1 MKTMEDLKDMLQQEL
16 KDVVKKGDIS
26 STELDNVY
34 KAVKTLN
41 YLEIIKAMEEQG
53 GQSRDYSGRMYGGS
67 YDSYNSRGS
76 YEGSRDGG
84 SYGSYNRGGS
94 YDRGS
99 YDSSRDGSYAED
111 YSGRRGRGMD
121 GRYVSR
127 DGYSGHTK
135 EHVIADM
142 EDMMRTASPEEKKA
156 IRACIEKLENA

>member
-16 KDVVKKGDIS
+16 KEVVKKGDIS

-53 GQSRDYSGRMYGGS
+53 GQSNDYSGRMYYDGSRDSYGRGSYNRGS
-67 YDSYNSRGS
+67 YD
-76 YEGSRDGG
+76 
-84 SYGSYNRGGS
+84 RGGS
-94 YDRGS
+94 YDRDS

-111 YSGRRGRGMD
+111 YSGRRGRGAD

-156 IRACIEKLENA
+156 IRMCIEKLENA